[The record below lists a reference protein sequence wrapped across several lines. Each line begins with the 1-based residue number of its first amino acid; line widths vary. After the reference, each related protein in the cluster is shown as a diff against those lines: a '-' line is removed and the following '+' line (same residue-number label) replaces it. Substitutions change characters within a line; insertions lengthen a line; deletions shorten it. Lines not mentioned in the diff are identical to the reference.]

1 MTRYIANRLV
11 QILLVMLVMSFVVY
25 LLIGLMPGDPIDIMI
40 GANPRMTQEDAARLR
55 AIYGLD
61 RSLLERYGAWL
72 LNAVQGDFGFSR
84 SFALPTFDVLLPRL
98 GNTLVLLGLSF
109 ALSIALAFPLAI
121 AAARRAGGARDT
133 AINLLSFAGISIPP
147 FWLALLLIIL
157 FAVVWG
163 ILPASG
169 MRSDQ
174 AVAGFWPQVADRLRH
189 LVLPVLTLTLV
200 SVGHYTRF
208 IRAAMIESL
217 RLDYIRTARAKGLP
231 ERRVVWGHALGNAMI
246 PVLTVLGL
254 SFGGLFSGALI
265 TETMFAWPGM
275 GKAIY
280 DAIMGNDYNLALA
293 GLLFAT
299 LATLLGNFLAD
310 LGYAWLDPRVKLD

>member
-1 MTRYIANRLV
+1 MTRYVANRLV
-11 QILLVMLVMSFVVY
+11 QIALVMLVMSFVVY
-25 LLIGLMPGDPIDIMI
+25 GLIGLMPGDPIDILI
-40 GANPRMTQEDAARLR
+40 GSNPRMTQEDAARLR
-55 AIYGLD
+55 ALYGLD
-61 RSLLERYGAWL
+61 RSIAARYGAWL
-72 LNAVQGDFGFSR
+72 LNAVQGDFGYSR
-84 SFALPTFDVLLPRL
+84 SFSIPTLDVLLPRL
-98 GNTLVLLGLSF
+98 GNTLLLMSLSF
-109 ALSIALAFPLAI
+109 ALSVALAFPLAI
-121 AAARRAGGARDT
+121 AAARKAGGARDT
-133 AINLLSFAGISIPP
+133 AINLLSFAGISVPP

-157 FAVVWG
+157 FAVVWR

-169 MRSDQ
+169 AISDD
-174 AVAGFWPQVADRLRH
+174 VAPGLWNHLLDRLAH

-246 PVLTVLGL
+246 PVLTVLAL

-265 TETMFAWPGM
+265 TETMFALPGM

-293 GLLFAT
+293 GLLLAT
-299 LATLLGNFLAD
+299 LTTLLGNFAAD
-310 LGYAWLDPRVKLD
+310 LGYAWLDPRIKLG